1 MTKITFL
8 IKFNRGGTVKRQIK
22 VLTEGKKV
30 VPALKRIAKKATKGC
45 RKSYPY

>member
-1 MTKITFL
+1 MTKVTFL
-8 IKFNRGGTVKRQIK
+8 IKFRGKQMQRKIK

-30 VPALKRIAKKATKGC
+30 VPALRRVAKKATKGC

>member
-1 MTKITFL
+1 MQRK
-8 IKFNRGGTVKRQIK
+8 IK

-30 VPALKRIAKKATKGC
+30 VPALRRVAKKATKGC